1 MEPGFSVFYFF
12 LAAYQAAIMAYQAI
26 TKTTTTNKSR
36 PGFTTQTG
44 FISSHNILTY
54 QAL

>member
-1 MEPGFSVFYFF
+1 MEPGLRIFIE
-12 LAAYQAAIMAYQAI
+12 AAYQAAIMAYQAI
-26 TKTTTTNKSR
+26 PKLPTQTKSR